1 MNNTLLI
8 DSDAEILQL
17 HYYLKDKS
25 HSVDAFAFNKAENE
39 LLKTIE
45 EISKIFG
52 VEILVESEALGEG
65 GVRANYRFKEKKNSQ
80 TITKDIKAILI
91 AVTSAV
97 IGGYIVNELNKDPEM
112 DAMNKEK
119 TRLEILHLKNQIKGD
134 LPNDD
139 KNNDTLTKK
148 QSLPITDSLN
158 VDSVAQFI
166 AEKNKIQI
174 YRSNFYRAIKDDE
187 KITKVSTIALDDNH
201 KPVSNEKT
209 VVREDFNTFIID
221 NTIIDDLYENN
232 VKVEIIAPVL
242 NGTSLKWKG
251 VMQGN
256 LITFSM
262 KDKSF
267 TNLIISKNIKFT
279 NGTKLQCDLET
290 KRKINKEGEIIFGAK
305 SVYNVTE
312 IKYPDG
318 DRIDIRPA

>member
-1 MNNTLLI
+1 
-8 DSDAEILQL
+8 
-17 HYYLKDKS
+17 
-25 HSVDAFAFNKAENE
+25 
-39 LLKTIE
+39 
-45 EISKIFG
+45 
-52 VEILVESEALGEG
+52 
-65 GVRANYRFKEKKNSQ
+65 
-80 TITKDIKAILI
+80 
-91 AVTSAV
+91 
-97 IGGYIVNELNKDPEM
+97 M